1 MGAWGTG
8 LFENDDALD
17 FAGDVVERGGLAL
30 VENVIEE
37 LLDMG
42 DEYVEA
48 PEAEQVLVAAEIVAA
63 LAGRP
68 AAEYPDELAEWLDE
82 LDAVPDAAL
91 VDTARRAVQRV
102 LTPPSEL
109 LELWEEA
116 GEDDYAEWRVGVE
129 GIAARL

>member
-30 VENVIEE
+30 VENVLVEI
-37 LLDMG
+37 LDMG
-42 DEYVEA
+42 DEYIEA
-48 PEAEQVLVAAEIVAA
+48 PEAEQALVAAEIVAA

-82 LDAVPDAAL
+82 LDAVPDDAL
-91 VDTARRAVQRV
+91 VDTARRTVQRV

-129 GIAARL
+129 AIAARL

>member
-30 VENVIEE
+30 VENVLDEI
-37 LLDMG
+37 LDMG
-42 DEYVEA
+42 PEYLEA
-48 PEAEQVLVAAEIVAA
+48 PDAEQALVAAEIVAA

-68 AAEYPDELAEWLDE
+68 APDYPDELAEWLDE
-82 LDAVPDAAL
+82 LDAVPDEAL

-129 GIAARL
+129 SIAARL

>member
-8 LFENDDALD
+8 LFENDEALD

-42 DEYVEA
+42 DDYIDA

-68 AAEYPDELAEWLDE
+68 APEYPDELAEWLDE
-82 LDAVPDAAL
+82 LDVEPDATL
-91 VDTARRAVQRV
+91 VESARRACQRV

-129 GIAARL
+129 AIIARL

>member
-129 GIAARL
+129 AIAARL

>member
-30 VENVIEE
+30 VENVLVE

-42 DEYVEA
+42 DEYIEA
-48 PEAEQVLVAAEIVAA
+48 PEAEQALVAAEIVAA

-82 LDAVPDAAL
+82 LDAVPDEAL
-91 VDTARRAVQRV
+91 VDTARRTVQRV

-129 GIAARL
+129 AIAARL

>member
-17 FAGDVVERGGLAL
+17 FAGDVIERGGLAL
-30 VENVIEE
+30 VENVLEE

-48 PEAEQVLVAAEIVAA
+48 PEAEQALVAAEIVAA

-68 AAEYPDELAEWLDE
+68 AAEYPDELAEWLDG
-82 LDAVPDAAL
+82 LDAVPDDAL

-116 GEDDYAEWRVGVE
+116 GEDDYGEWRVGVE
-129 GIAARL
+129 AIAARL

>member
-30 VENVIEE
+30 VENVLEE
-37 LLDMG
+37 LLDMS
-42 DEYVEA
+42 DEYIEA
-48 PEAEQVLVAAEIVAA
+48 PDAEQVLVAAEIVAA

-129 GIAARL
+129 AIAARL

>member
-30 VENVIEE
+30 VENVLEE
-37 LLDMG
+37 LLDMS
-42 DEYVEA
+42 DESIEA
-48 PEAEQVLVAAEIVAA
+48 PDAEQVLVAAEIVAA

-68 AAEYPDELAEWLDE
+68 AAEYPDELAEWLDA
-82 LDAVPDAAL
+82 LDAVPDDAL

-129 GIAARL
+129 AIAARL

>member
-8 LFENDDALD
+8 LFENDEALD
-17 FAGDVVERGGLAL
+17 FAGDVVERGGLTL
-30 VENVIEE
+30 VENVLEE

-48 PEAEQVLVAAEIVAA
+48 PEAEQALVAAEIVAA

-68 AAEYPDELAEWLDE
+68 AAEYPDELTEWLDG
-82 LDAVPDAAL
+82 LDAVPDSAL

-102 LTPPSEL
+102 LTPPCEL

-116 GEDDYAEWRVGVE
+116 GEDDYGEWRVGVE
-129 GIAARL
+129 AIAARL

>member
-30 VENVIEE
+30 VENVLVEI
-37 LLDMG
+37 LDMG
-42 DEYVEA
+42 DEYIEA
-48 PEAEQVLVAAEIVAA
+48 PEAEQALVAAEIVAA

-82 LDAVPDAAL
+82 LEAVPDDAL
-91 VDTARRAVQRV
+91 VDTARRTVQRV

-129 GIAARL
+129 AIAARL

>member
-30 VENVIEE
+30 VENVLEE
-37 LLDMG
+37 LLDMS
-42 DEYVEA
+42 DEYIEA
-48 PEAEQVLVAAEIVAA
+48 PDAEQVLVAAEIVAA

-68 AAEYPDELAEWLDE
+68 AAEYPDELAEWLDA
-82 LDAVPDAAL
+82 LDAVPDDAL

-129 GIAARL
+129 AIAARL